1 MSVIAFIDLTN
12 SSDDDE
18 PTPAPVPRAPRQVL
32 VDMSLDDDSDE
43 EQVVAVQ
50 PNNSM
55 KSSASSSPQ
64 GSKCGETKRSTVT
77 GIEKHFLRS
86 PKPAPGKKRKTTDSD
101 EFKDSPVT
109 KQHRSSDIS
118 SSLVI
123 APVAAMAPISQSTI
137 KSVAPIATGPAVI
150 PTLPETNVELSPL
163 AEEQTRQLL
172 AKLHARLNTIATELK
187 LANGDVH
194 ERKAM
199 NKEKRETSKEI
210 SRLQVFGLHES
221 VMSC

>member
-101 EFKDSPVT
+101 EFKDSPVS
-109 KQHRSSDIS
+109 KQHRSSEIS
-118 SSLVI
+118 SSLDI
-123 APVAAMAPISQSTI
+123 APAAAMAPISQSTI
-137 KSVAPIATGPAVI
+137 KSVAPITTGPAVI